1 MDPKDSLTANERTV
15 DDLLDKHFDKPAVQL
30 NSPNDE
36 EEDDLPVPEEAP
48 LPVENSDTEDE
59 GVAEDEIITPTQ
71 LLELRKQVL
80 DIKESGNACFRKGD
94 FEEAILLYR
103 KAASLCRYP
112 ELLPEKAILY
122 SNRAASELKLNVP
135 KPAIHSASRAIKFN
149 PNFPKGY
156 LR

>member
-1 MDPKDSLTANERTV
+1 M
-15 DDLLDKHFDKPAVQL
+15 LDKHFDKIAVEPK
-30 NSPNDE
+30 NTEDE
-36 EEDDLPVPEEAP
+36 QPIPEDVSAGEEEAP
-48 LPVENSDTEDE
+48 VAVEDSDTEDE